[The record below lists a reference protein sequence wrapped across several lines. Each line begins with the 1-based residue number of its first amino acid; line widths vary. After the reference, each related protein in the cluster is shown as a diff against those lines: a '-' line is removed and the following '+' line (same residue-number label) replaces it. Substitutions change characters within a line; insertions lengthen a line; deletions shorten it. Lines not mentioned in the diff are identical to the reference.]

1 MRAPRPAL
9 LAPALAAGLLLT
21 GCGSEDQAQPESAPA
36 GESSAAGESA
46 LAAGGESSPA
56 GAVAGDCTYTP
67 SAQPESR
74 PVEPPSE
81 DDVVTEGTVDATI
94 VTSAG
99 EIPLVL
105 DAANAPCTVASFTSL
120 ARQDFFTDTACHRL
134 TSQGIFVLQCGD
146 PTGTGTGGPGYEFA
160 NENTEGATYSRGT
173 LAMAN
178 AGPDTNGSQF
188 FLVYDESPLPPD
200 YSVFGT
206 VSEEGLAVLDQ
217 VAAAG
222 AEGGAPDGPPTTP
235 VEISDVTV
243 S

>member
-9 LAPALAAGLLLT
+9 LAPALAVGLLLP
-21 GCGSEDQAQPESAPA
+21 GCGSEDQAQPESAPP
-36 GESSAAGESA
+36 GESA
-46 LAAGGESSPA
+46 PLDESAPDGEESSPA
-56 GAVAGDCTYTP
+56 AAVAGDCTYAPTAEP
-67 SAQPESR
+67 GSR

-81 DDVVTEGTVDATI
+81 EDVVTEGTIDATM

-99 EIPLVL
+99 EIPLAL

-120 ARQDFFTDTACHRL
+120 ARQDFFADTGCHRL

-160 NENTEGATYSRGT
+160 NENTDGATYSRGT

-206 VSEEGLAVLDQ
+206 VTEEGLAVLDQ

-222 AEGGAPDGPPTTP
+222 AEGGAPDGRPATP
-235 VEISDVTV
+235 VEISEVV
-243 S
+243 LE